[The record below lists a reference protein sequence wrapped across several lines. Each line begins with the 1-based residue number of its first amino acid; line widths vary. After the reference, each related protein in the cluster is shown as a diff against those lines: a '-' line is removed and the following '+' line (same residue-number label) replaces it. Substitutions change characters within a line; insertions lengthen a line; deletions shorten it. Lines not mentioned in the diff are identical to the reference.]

1 MANRV
6 DSANRWPERRSANSG
21 AFGTGSWTDTSPRNG
36 CRIATM
42 VAIGELAANAA
53 ASSSSLTVVS
63 AQELAVPVRELVDF
77 VRHHAAVARAHAI
90 RNQEEI
96 YAHTAQ

>member
-6 DSANRWPERRSANSG
+6 DSAKRGFARRFARSG
-21 AFGTGSWTDTSPRNG
+21 AYGTGSWTDTSPRNG
-36 CRIATM
+36 CRIATL
-42 VAIGELAANAA
+42 VAIWELAANAA

-77 VRHHAAVARAHAI
+77 IRRHATFARAPSI
-90 RNQEEI
+90 RN
-96 YAHTAQ
+96 

>member
-6 DSANRWPERRSANSG
+6 DSANRWFAPRLARSG

-42 VAIGELAANAA
+42 VAIWELAANTA
-53 ASSSSLTVVS
+53 ASDSMFTVVS
-63 AQELAVPVRELVDF
+63 EQEHAVPIWELVDF
-77 VRHHAAVARAHAI
+77 VRHHAPMDGATSI
-90 RNQEEI
+90 RD
-96 YAHTAQ
+96 